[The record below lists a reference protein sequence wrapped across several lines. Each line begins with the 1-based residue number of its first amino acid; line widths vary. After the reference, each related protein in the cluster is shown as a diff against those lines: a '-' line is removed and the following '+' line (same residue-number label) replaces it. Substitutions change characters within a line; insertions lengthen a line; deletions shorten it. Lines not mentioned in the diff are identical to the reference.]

1 MQWLTMPLHVHKLDT
16 SSVSIH
22 NAFQI
27 RKPIRQRLSRC
38 LCKSVV
44 SMAVDGPHIMVN
56 ACTGKMGHATAE
68 AIVRAGLSLV
78 PYSFTGS
85 SEAVAVGNVGVE
97 GIPVELV
104 GPERRQ
110 QAMEQAKH
118 EYPEMIIIDFTLP
131 QAVNDNA
138 DFYCHNQVPFV
149 MGTTGGDRHKLL
161 QNTKDAGAYAVI
173 APQMGKQVVA
183 FQAMMEM
190 MANEFPGAFSGYD
203 LAVTESHQR
212 TKADTSGTAK
222 AVVGSLQRLGLDFS
236 ESQIQKVREK
246 GAQLDQMHVPE
257 NALDGHAFHTYALT
271 SPDGSVSFEFQHN
284 VCGRQI
290 YAEGTVDAALFLAK
304 QVHDKTEQRIFNM
317 IDVLKAGAMR

>member
-1 MQWLTMPLHVHKLDT
+1 
-16 SSVSIH
+16 
-22 NAFQI
+22 
-27 RKPIRQRLSRC
+27 
-38 LCKSVV
+38 
-44 SMAVDGPHIMVN
+44 
-56 ACTGKMGHATAE
+56 MGHATAE
-68 AIVRAGLSLV
+68 AVVRAGLSLV

-104 GPERRQ
+104 APQQRQ
-110 QAMEQAKH
+110 QAMEQAKQ
-118 EYPEMIIIDFTLP
+118 EYPGMVIIDFTLP
-131 QAVNDNA
+131 TAVNGNA
-138 DFYCHNQVPFV
+138 EFYCHNKVPFV
-149 MGTTGGDRHKLL
+149 MGTTGGDRHKLM
-161 QNTKDAGAYAVI
+161 QDTENAGIYAVI

-190 MANEFPGAFSGYD
+190 MATEFPGAFSGYS

-212 TKADTSGTAK
+212 AKADTSGTAK
-222 AVVGSLQRLGLDFS
+222 AVVSSLQRLGLDYQ
-236 ESQIQKVREK
+236 ESQIKKIREK

-271 SPDGSVSFEFQHN
+271 SPDGSVTFQFQHN
-284 VCGRQI
+284 VVGRQI

-304 QVHDKTEQRIFNM
+304 QIQDKTEKKIFNM